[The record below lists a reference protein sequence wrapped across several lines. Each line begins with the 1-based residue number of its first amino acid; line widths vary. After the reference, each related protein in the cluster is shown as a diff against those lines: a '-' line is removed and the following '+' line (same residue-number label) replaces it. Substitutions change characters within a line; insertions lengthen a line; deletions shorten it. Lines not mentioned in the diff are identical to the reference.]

1 MKVAIVTGSSSG
13 IGAAT
18 ARLLHSKGW
27 RVACNGYHDEQ
38 AGQALAEIMPESIY
52 EDADVSTLAGAQQLV
67 NRAFAEFGQIDAV
80 INNAGIAKRIPHD
93 DLDAVSDE
101 FWDRVMDVNLKGP
114 WNVVKAAR
122 AHLASVRG
130 QVVNVASIA
139 GFTPVGSSVPYSVSK
154 AGVVQLTRL
163 LAKALAPEIRVN
175 AVAPGYIDTP
185 LTESWAELRQHV
197 ISSAPARRVGTP
209 KDVADAVLA
218 LLGLDYVTGAILP
231 VDGGLSLLYL
241 PPALL

>member
-1 MKVAIVTGSSSG
+1 MKTAIVTGSSSG
-13 IGAAT
+13 IGAAI
-18 ARLLHSKGW
+18 ARVLHANDW
-27 RVACNGYHDEQ
+27 RVVCNGYNDEQ
-38 AGQALAEIMPESIY
+38 AGQTLAESMPQSIY
-52 EDADVSTLAGAQQLV
+52 VDADVSMYAGAEQLV
-67 NRAFAEFGQIDAV
+67 NRTFEEFGQIDAI
-80 INNAGIAKRIPHD
+80 INNAGIAKRIAHN

-101 FWDRVMDVNLKGP
+101 FWDRVMNVNLKGP

-122 AHLASVRG
+122 AHLATTRG

-163 LAKALAPEIRVN
+163 LAKSLAPEIRVN

-197 ISSAPARRVGTP
+197 ISSAPARRVGKP
-209 KDVADAVLA
+209 EDVANAVLA

-231 VDGGLSLLYL
+231 VDGGLSLL
-241 PPALL
+241 